1 MELDE
6 LFLIKEIESIENLD
20 DLKDKQFD
28 NYEIHFPY
36 DWIIELIIHKRKDK
50 FYQANIRQ
58 NYIPFHQ
65 VQI

>member
-28 NYEIHFPY
+28 NYEIHFTY
-36 DWIIELIIHKRKDK
+36 NWDIEMIFKKV
-50 FYQANIRQ
+50 F
-58 NYIPFHQ
+58 NY
-65 VQI
+65 VA

>member
-6 LFLIKEIESIENLD
+6 LFLIKEIESIEDLD

-36 DWIIELIIHKRKDK
+36 DWIIEMIFKKV
-50 FYQANIRQ
+50 F
-58 NYIPFHQ
+58 NYSK
-65 VQI
+65 